1 MATLPAGTILQIE
14 AEIRLPADATE
25 QHIWQWLHYNLFQS
39 GGISRENPL
48 FHEAPEEWAN
58 SLDWKDTEMIGTREE
73 FDIRVDADGTK
84 HYRVRFHRKLRGVA
98 A

>member
-1 MATLPAGTILQIE
+1 MTTLIAGTIIQIE

-25 QHIWQWLHYNLFQS
+25 RQIGQWLHYNLFQS
-39 GGISRENPL
+39 GDISRDNPL
-48 FHEAPEEWAN
+48 FHEGPEEWAN
-58 SLDWKDTEMIGTREE
+58 SSEWKDTEMVGTREE

-84 HYRVRFHRKLRGVA
+84 HYRVLFHRKQRDVA